1 MMYHLIKENKM
12 KKLKYIIILILGFSV
27 ITFSY
32 EQLSKKTLGVVRKAI
47 NRVEKKEPESE
58 WTKANRGTPLFT
70 RDQMRTGKKSVA
82 IIKFSDNSI
91 LRVLENSELI
101 LLGEKS
107 NRQII
112 NNIKIL
118 KGFFGFDIIK
128 LQNEQYTFES
138 PTSVASIRGTRGIF
152 SHQNEFDILIVLEG
166 VVNIKNITTGKES
179 DVKEGEI
186 CYSYADGRLETR
198 KATEEEVNATEEN
211 LKIGETQRDNELKL
225 ELKDSEGNKK
235 ELKLKYKE

>member
-1 MMYHLIKENKM
+1 M
-12 KKLKYIIILILGFSV
+12 KKIQYIIILLLGFST
-27 ITFSY
+27 IIFPND
-32 EQLSKKTLGVVRKAI
+32 QINKKTLGIVKKAI
-47 NRVEKKEPESE
+47 NKVEKKEPETE
-58 WTKANRGTPLFT
+58 WIKAEKGTPLFT

-82 IIKFSDNSI
+82 VIKFSDNSI

-152 SHQNEFDILIVLEG
+152 SHQNDLDILIVLEG
-166 VVNIKNITTGKES
+166 IVNIKNVISGQETE
-179 DVKEGEI
+179 VKEGQI
-186 CYSYADGRLETR
+186 CFSYADGKLETR
-198 KATEEEVNATEEN
+198 KATEEEVNTTEEN
-211 LKIGETQRDNELKL
+211 LKLGEIQKDNELKL
-225 ELKDSEGNKK
+225 ELRDSEGNKK